1 MQRALRERGDEE
13 EIVSSIMKFLAS
25 LVLNQESRIDYC
37 NDIANGVTLF
47 RETARVLNVY
57 GNLLLNNFKTFVSL
71 FFFFSFF
78 FSYSQDQCPAYV
90 YKGICQLF
98 HVMVRLLSAS
108 PRGS

>member
-57 GNLLLNNFKTFVSL
+57 GNLLLNNFKTFVS
-71 FFFFSFF
+71 FFSFLLF
-78 FSYSQDQCPAYV
+78 FSLTLRTNA
-90 YKGICQLF
+90 
-98 HVMVRLLSAS
+98 LLTSTKESAS
-108 PRGS
+108 SSTSWCGC

>member
-57 GNLLLNNFKTFVSL
+57 GNLLLNNFKTFVSFIS
-71 FFFFSFF
+71 FFLFF

-98 HVMVRLLSAS
+98 HVMVRLLSAF